1 MIDAMRMSLDTI
13 RPLDDIAFVRLVD
26 CMPRLVPEGQTADQA
41 VVQAARNS
49 YGDGT
54 KTITE
59 DRGLIRY
66 LFRHMHTTPVEMVET
81 KWHMKMPIFVA
92 RQFIRHRTAS
102 VNEVSG
108 RYSVLKDEFCLL
120 KADAIRAQS
129 KKNKQGSDGQIA
141 DLDAQDF
148 AEIIEAQCVTAYA
161 EYERALA
168 NGVTREQARVILP
181 LNIYTEWYWK
191 IDAHNLFH
199 FLGLRCDSHA
209 QYEIRVF
216 ADAMLELLTPV
227 VPWCVEAWN
236 DYHHLRAAVKL
247 SRLEV
252 EAIMR
257 HMSGIPNRIG
267 QILSDNKRERE
278 EWVERAKRL
287 GFEVGSV

>member
-1 MIDAMRMSLDTI
+1 MKDILAGLNLSLA
-13 RPLDDIAFVRLVD
+13 PLDAIAFVRLVD
-26 CMPRLVPEGQTADQA
+26 CMPRLVPEDQTADQA
-41 VVQAARNS
+41 VVQAARTS

-54 KTITE
+54 KNITE

-66 LFRHMHTTPVEMVET
+66 LFRHMHTTPVEMMET

-120 KADAIRAQS
+120 KADDIRAQS

-141 DLDAQDF
+141 EVDAKDF
-148 AEIIEAQCVTAYA
+148 AEIIEYQSANAYA
-161 EYERALA
+161 EYERALL
-168 NGVTREQARVILP
+168 NGVTREQARIILP

-191 IDAHNLFH
+191 CDLHNLFH

-216 ADAMLELLTPV
+216 ADAMLKILEPL

-236 DYHHLRAAVKL
+236 DYHHLRGALKL
-247 SRLEV
+247 SRLEI
-252 EAIMR
+252 EAIMK
-257 HMSGIPNRIG
+257 HMGGVPNRVG
-267 QILSDNKRERE
+267 QIDSDNKREKE
-278 EWVERAKRL
+278 EWIVNAKRL
-287 GFEVGSV
+287 GLVVLGD